1 MAVQQESSQK
11 VAFKPRR
18 LGHVNLFVRDLD
30 RSMDFYI
37 NVFGIEM
44 VRRETE
50 IKAGFLSNGN
60 THHDVAVI
68 EAREAELLGLS
79 FKPEPGLNHLGWE
92 LENEADLVD
101 AHNRAVEAGIKV
113 DLLADHQISYGV
125 YFSDPE
131 GNGQDLYADAMED
144 WRVIMRPDLD
154 DLITSQWIP
163 GEKTPST
170 QAKYLVNPE
179 LRRVEGAV
187 FHPVRTAQAAFTVRD
202 MDEMV
207 SYYEDVIGLHE
218 IERAPNDSS
227 VVMGGTIGERSL
239 TLVQAAEGEPT
250 GLHHF
255 SFEVANEVELDQA
268 EVEMKKKGIQA
279 EKRIDNAKRRSVF
292 VRDPDSLLVEFYA
305 DR

>member
-1 MAVQQESSQK
+1 MAIQQEQESSQK

-30 RSMDFYI
+30 RSMDFYT

-44 VRRETE
+44 VRREIE
-50 IKAGFLSNGN
+50 IKAAFLSNGN
-60 THHDVAVI
+60 THHDVALI
-68 EAREAELLGLS
+68 EGGQRG
-79 FKPEPGLNHLGWE
+79 KQPGLNHLGWE
-92 LENEADLVD
+92 LENEAELVE
-101 AHNRAVEAGIKV
+101 AHNRAVEAGIKI
-113 DLLADHQISYGV
+113 DLLADHQITYGV

-131 GNGQDLYADAMED
+131 GNGQDLYADSMED
-144 WRVIMRPDLD
+144 WRVVMRLDLD

-170 QAKYLVNPE
+170 QSKYLAKPE
-179 LRRVEGAV
+179 IRRVEGAV
-187 FHPVRTAQAAFTVRD
+187 FHPVRTAQVAFTVRD
-202 MDEMV
+202 MEEMV
-207 SYYEDVIGLHE
+207 RYYEDVIGLHE

-227 VVMGGTIGERSL
+227 VVLGGAIGERSL
-239 TLVQAAEGEPT
+239 TLVQASEGEPT

-255 SFEVANEVELDQA
+255 SFEMANESELDQA

-279 EKRIDNAKRRSVF
+279 EKRIDNATRLSIF
-292 VRDPDSLLVEFYA
+292 VRDPDNFLVEFYA